1 MLGSDM
7 AEEPTSKKARN
18 RVKTELKIL
27 YALETLLTEQG
38 FDALGVNAVA
48 QASGVSKELIYRY
61 FGGLE
66 GLVLAWVEERDYW
79 SFRRIDLAQDRLTN
93 SGAGAQRMI
102 RESLH
107 TFLEELRGN
116 PQIQEIRRWEVHS
129 RSPLAQRIARRRE
142 ESGVR
147 LVSRIPGEGRDV
159 AAIYA
164 LLQAGLCYMV
174 LRSTALESYCGVSL
188 RTEEGWNRLEQ
199 TIDTILQAV
208 FSGEPPK
215 AETTAKKPKPR
226 RRAAAKTQPQ

>member
-1 MLGSDM
+1 MTDQDS
-7 AEEPTSKKARN
+7 TSKKTRN

-79 SFRRIDLAQDRLTN
+79 SFRRIDLAQDRLTS
-93 SGAGAQRMI
+93 SGAGARQMI

-107 TFLEELRGN
+107 TFLEELRAN
-116 PQIQEIRRWEVHS
+116 PQIQEIRRWEMHS
-129 RSPLAQRIARRRE
+129 RSPLAERIARRRE
-142 ESGVR
+142 ESGRR
-147 LVSRIPGEGRDV
+147 LVSRIPDEGRDV
-159 AAIYA
+159 PAIYA

-188 RTEEGWNRLEQ
+188 RHDKGWSRLEAAV
-199 TIDTILQAV
+199 DAILQAV
-208 FSGEPPK
+208 FSGEAPQSD
-215 AETTAKKPKPR
+215 TLAKKPKRGR
-226 RRAAAKTQPQ
+226 RPVSKTPN